1 MKLTLAFVLAF
12 TASSALAQTAEDSI
26 KATVNKLF
34 EGMKSS
40 DPSMIKSTFADSAIL
55 QSVGTGKDGKTVIQ
69 NEKVGDFA
77 DIISKLPKGA
87 ADERIQFETIK
98 IDGALAIVWAPYKF
112 YYNGQFSHCG
122 ADSFQL
128 VRINGKWVIQYLID
142 TRRKDCTN

>member
-1 MKLTLAFVLAF
+1 MKLIISLLFISLAIS
-12 TASSALAQTAEDSI
+12 ASAQTAEDSI

-34 EGMKSS
+34 EGMKSA
-40 DPSMIKSTFADSAIL
+40 DASMIKSTFADSAIL
-55 QSVGTGKDGKTVIQ
+55 QSVGTTRDGKTAVQ
-69 NEKVGDFA
+69 TEKVADFA
-77 DIISKLPKGA
+77 DIISKLPKDA

-112 YYNGQFSHCG
+112 YFKGQFSHCG

-142 TRRKDCTN
+142 TRRKDCN